1 MDEAPI
7 IEQRS
12 AVKIGQTAKGEP
24 VVEVKIVEGFDPV
37 ALEAARLTAIEA
49 FKETVLAVGA

>member
-24 VVEVKIVEGFDPV
+24 VVEIKVVEGFDPA
-37 ALEAARLTAIEA
+37 ALEVARLTAIEA
-49 FKETVLAVGA
+49 FQQTVAAVGA

>member
-12 AVKIGQTAKGEP
+12 SVKIGQTAKGEP
-24 VVEVKIVEGFDPV
+24 VVEVKVVDGFEQERLDAIRFAAVDAFQKTV
-37 ALEAARLTAIEA
+37 A
-49 FKETVLAVGA
+49 AVGA